1 MGRSFYIRVREQV
14 AFLQIRRGQRCL
26 LTQKTSF
33 SWLDNLGMEA
43 MPLWI
48 CSIASAIIAARHGEE
63 GNRNN
68 YLSAHAMPDIQIET
82 EILDTADLCPKP
94 NKNVGRKG
102 ERRRRGRRRASGKL
116 RRRRP
121 TAVNRGF
128 FLLCSYAVTHLPL
141 FCALQH

>member
-1 MGRSFYIRVREQV
+1 
-14 AFLQIRRGQRCL
+14 
-26 LTQKTSF
+26 
-33 SWLDNLGMEA
+33 MEA

-102 ERRRRGRRRASGKL
+102 ERRQREKKKSKREIKAAAADSCEQKIFPRTLLLIFHFLCLTTLKHLTCQVKL
-116 RRRRP
+116 SHKS
-121 TAVNRGF
+121 N
-128 FLLCSYAVTHLPL
+128 
-141 FCALQH
+141 